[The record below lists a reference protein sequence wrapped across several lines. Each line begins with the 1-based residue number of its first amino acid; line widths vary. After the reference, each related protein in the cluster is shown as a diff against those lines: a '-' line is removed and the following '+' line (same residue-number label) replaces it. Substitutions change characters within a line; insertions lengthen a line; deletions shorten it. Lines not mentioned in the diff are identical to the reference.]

1 MSYTLVLNSTNV
13 VSGTSN
19 NTYQY
24 KFILGSLK
32 LKNYEMAITSFVLPY
47 SWFNVTNL
55 YNNKT
60 ISFTFPTG
68 ATTTTLNIT
77 LPEGFY
83 TVADIQNYIY
93 LQCIAAGLYLIDSS
107 GNYVLYANIYSNAT
121 YYANTINL
129 SVVPSTLPV
138 GWSYALSGTYS
149 AAGGL
154 PTVAATPSC
163 SFAATGSLN
172 ILLGFNA
179 GQTLASAGASYS
191 TNSPNTPLGSNVNG
205 VIVRCSIINNPVIV
219 PSDVLDAIS
228 INGAT
233 FGANINYNPSFEKFV
248 EVSDGNYNQL
258 TVTLVDQNLNTLAAR
273 DPNILLTL
281 QFRPKTNKNNK
292 ND

>member
-1 MSYTLVLNSTNV
+1 MSYTLVLNSSNV
-13 VSGTSN
+13 VSGTNN

-32 LKNYEMAITSFVLPY
+32 LKNYEMAISSFVLPY

-55 YNNKT
+55 YNNRT
-60 ISFTFPTG
+60 ISFSFPTA
-68 ATTTTLNIT
+68 ATTTPLNIT

-93 LQCIAAGLYLIDSS
+93 LQCINAGLYLIDSS

-129 SVVPSTLPV
+129 SLVPIALPA
-138 GWSYALSGTYS
+138 GWSFATSGIYS
-149 AAGGL
+149 SLAGL

-163 SFAATGSLN
+163 SFAATGSLAV
-172 ILLGFNA
+172 LLGFNA
-179 GQTLASAGASYS
+179 SQTLASAAASFS
-191 TNSPNTPLGSNVNG
+191 TNSPNTPIGSTVNG

-219 PSDVLDAIS
+219 PSDVLDCVS
-228 INGAT
+228 ITGAT
-233 FGANINYNPSFEKFV
+233 FGANINYNPSFPKFV
-248 EVSDGNYNQL
+248 DVSDGNYNQL
-258 TVTLVDQNLNTLAAR
+258 TITLVDQNLNTVIAR

-281 QFRPKTNKNNK
+281 QFRPKNNK

>member
-1 MSYTLVLNSTNV
+1 MSYTLVLNSSNV
-13 VSGTSN
+13 VSGTNN

-32 LKNYEMAITSFVLPY
+32 LKNYEMAISSFVLPY

-60 ISFTFPTG
+60 ISFSFPTA
-68 ATTTTLNIT
+68 ATTTPLNIT

-93 LQCIAAGLYLIDSS
+93 LECINAGLYLIDSS

-129 SVVPSTLPV
+129 SLVPIALPA
-138 GWSYALSGTYS
+138 GWSYATSGIYS
-149 AAGGL
+149 GAGGL

-163 SFAATGSLN
+163 SFAATGSLAV
-172 ILLGFNA
+172 LLGFNA
-179 GQTLASAGASYS
+179 SQTLASAAASFS
-191 TNSPNTPLGSNVNG
+191 TNSPLTPIGSTVNG

-228 INGAT
+228 ISGAT
-233 FGANINYNPSFEKFV
+233 FGANINYNPSFQKFV
-248 EVSDGNYNQL
+248 DVSDGNYNQL
-258 TVTLVDQNLNTLAAR
+258 TITLVDQNLNTVIAR

-281 QFRPKTNKNNK
+281 QFRPKNNK

>member
-1 MSYTLVLNSTNV
+1 MSYTLVLNSNNV
-13 VSGTSN
+13 VSGTNN

-32 LKNYEMAITSFVLPY
+32 LKNYEMAISSFVLPY

-55 YNNKT
+55 YNNRT
-60 ISFTFPTG
+60 ISFSFPTG
-68 ATTTTLNIT
+68 AITYALNIT

-93 LQCIAAGLYLIDSS
+93 LECINAGLYLIDSS

-129 SVVPSTLPV
+129 SLVPIALPA
-138 GWSYALSGTYS
+138 GWSFATSGIYS
-149 AAGGL
+149 SLAGL

-163 SFAATGSLN
+163 SFAATGSLAV
-172 ILLGFNA
+172 LLGFNA
-179 GQTLASAGASYS
+179 SQTLASAAASYS
-191 TNSPNTPLGSNVNG
+191 TNSPNTPIGSTVNG
-205 VIVRCSIINNPVIV
+205 IIVRCSIINNPVIV

-228 INGAT
+228 ITGAT
-233 FGANINYNPSFEKFV
+233 FGANINYLPSFQKYV
-248 EVSDGNYNQL
+248 DVSDGNYNQL
-258 TVTLVDQNLNTLAAR
+258 TITLVDQNLNTVIAR

-281 QFRPKTNKNNK
+281 QFRPKNNK

>member
-1 MSYTLVLNSTNV
+1 MSYTLVLNSSNV

-24 KFILGSLK
+24 KFIIGSLK
-32 LKNYEMAITSFVLPY
+32 LKNYEMAISSFILPY

-60 ISFTFPTG
+60 ISFSFPTA
-68 ATTTTLNIT
+68 ATTTPLNIT

-83 TVADIQNYIY
+83 TVSDIQNYIY
-93 LQCIAAGLYLIDSS
+93 LQCINAGFFLIDAN
-107 GNYVLYANIYSNAT
+107 GNYVMYANINSNAT
-121 YYANTINL
+121 YYANTIYL
-129 SVVPSTLPV
+129 SVVPTTLPS
-138 GWSYALSGTYS
+138 GWSYAGSGVYS
-149 AAGGL
+149 SAGGL

-163 SFAATGSLN
+163 SFASSGSLN

-179 GQTLASAGASYS
+179 GQTLASAVASYS

-205 VIVRCSIINNPVIV
+205 IIVRCSMINNPVIV
-219 PSDVLDAIS
+219 PSDVLDCVSIS
-228 INGAT
+228 GAT
-233 FGANINYNPSFEKFV
+233 FGANINYSPSFQKYV
-248 EVSDGNYNQL
+248 EVSDGNYNQM
-258 TVTLVDQNLNTLAAR
+258 TITLVDDNFNTLIAR

-281 QFRPKTNKNNK
+281 QFRPRNNK

>member
-107 GNYVLYANIYSNAT
+107 GNYVLYANIYSNST

-129 SVVPSTLPV
+129 SVVPTTLPV

-149 AAGGL
+149 VVGGL

-228 INGAT
+228 VNGAT
-233 FGANINYNPSFEKFV
+233 FGANINYNPSFEMFV
-248 EVSDGNYNQL
+248 DVSDGYYNQF
-258 TVTLVDQNLNTLAAR
+258 TITLVDQNLTTLVAR

-281 QFRPKTNKNNK
+281 QFRPKNKNNK